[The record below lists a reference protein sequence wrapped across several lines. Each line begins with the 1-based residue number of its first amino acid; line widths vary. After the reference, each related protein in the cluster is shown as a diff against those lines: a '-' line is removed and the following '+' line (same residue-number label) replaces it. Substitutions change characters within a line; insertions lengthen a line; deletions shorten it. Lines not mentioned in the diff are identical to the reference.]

1 MGTKKRTANKDLT
14 MAKLK
19 VKNTKRK
26 STKSNNS
33 AAFVLGSLF
42 GGLIGAAT
50 ALWKTPQSGEQLRS
64 RVTGALNSGEGE
76 PKTLKFSTTPAS
88 VSIVTG
94 DKAPGEATGELTDS
108 GIGHAA
114 TTEELIRPPDTSTT
128 QGQVGNPA

>member
-1 MGTKKRTANKDLT
+1 

-19 VKNTKRK
+19 VKKTKRK
-26 STKSNNS
+26 STNNG

-64 RVTGALNSGEGE
+64 KVTDALNSGDGNT
-76 PKTLKFSTTPAS
+76 KTLDFSTSPAS
-88 VSIVTG
+88 SSTVTG
-94 DKAPGEATGELTDS
+94 EKAPGEATGELTDS

-114 TTEELIRPPDTSTT
+114 TTEELIRPPDVSTT
-128 QGQVGNPA
+128 ENQPSSQV